1 MDKFITTKW
10 TYDLALNVIS
20 AEFERIYNNDIS
32 EDVTYNKELET
43 DNTVI
48 KPAIKG

>member
-1 MDKFITTKW
+1 MTTSW
-10 TYDLALNVIS
+10 SYDLAKNTIS
-20 AEFERIYNNDIS
+20 AEFDRVFNVDIFS
-32 EDVTYNKELET
+32 DVRWTKELET